1 MDRCYIGD
9 GTRALAFVTQDN
21 AIDPE
26 YDDRYYP
33 DRAGSRPGGARVFSD
48 STNGRMFVLRLPVI
62 GGVITAY
69 VFYMLAPSVPAA
81 IGKALSPVMRVLEN
95 KYYLDWFNEN
105 VLAAAAR
112 AIGVG
117 LWKGGDQ
124 GLIDGGIING
134 SVRAVSGLAGLARL
148 AQSGYVYW
156 YALVMILGLMG
167 LMTWQLWPY
176 LGSLIGR

>member
-69 VFYMLAPSVPAA
+69 VLAGTTPADETDPATGVVQTGTGYYIGAGTGSVVTSYP
-81 IGKALSPVMRVLEN
+81 
-95 KYYLDWFNEN
+95 
-105 VLAAAAR
+105 
-112 AIGVG
+112 GVG
-117 LWKGGDQ
+117 TATALAVYQSIANTVRILKGQ
-124 GLIDGGIING
+124 G
-134 SVRAVSGLAGLARL
+134 VRFRIYSDSRL
-148 AQSGYVYW
+148 VA
-156 YALVMILGLMG
+156 
-167 LMTWQLWPY
+167 
-176 LGSLIGR
+176 